1 MVCES
6 SAIRLLTDVERFVN
20 IHSSLKRNCF
30 CRSKYG
36 AISLQFFFS
45 LGICAWMKSNEKL
58 FPSLKNGFVKD
69 YVVHMDGDQNGRL
82 HETIVGGI
90 EKPLVEMV
98 LKQVNGNKTQ
108 AANILGINRNTLRR
122 KIQDHKII
130 WEKEA

>member
-1 MVCES
+1 MMDE
-6 SAIRLLTDVERFVN
+6 VERKALSF
-20 IHSSLKRNCF
+20 L
-30 CRSKYG
+30 
-36 AISLQFFFS
+36 
-45 LGICAWMKSNEKL
+45 EKWL
-58 FPSLKNGFVKD
+58 HKTVKD
-69 YVVHMDGDQNGRL
+69 YVVHMNGDQNGRL

-122 KIQDHKII
+122 KIQDHKIK